1 MNSSVNSSQLKYY
14 SEHPKFTVAVDC
26 AIFGFSN
33 GSLKL
38 LIHKRPYNP
47 GKGEAS
53 LIGGFVE
60 QDESVEDA
68 ARRVLTEFTGI
79 SDIYM
84 RQLGAFG
91 DVDRDPGDRVI
102 SVAFY
107 ALVNVEKYKEENILK
122 KAEWVDVD
130 SKPHLCFDHDVMV
143 AQSLAKMRRHIFVD
157 PIGSNLLPDY
167 FTLTQLQVLYESVLG
182 HPIDKRNFRRS
193 ILERNVLI
201 KTDKID
207 KITSKRGA
215 ALYQFPNKNND

>member
-1 MNSSVNSSQLKYY
+1 MKTKQNTSQKYY
-14 SEHPKFTVAVDC
+14 ADHPKFTVAVDC
-26 AIFGFSN
+26 AIFGFSQ
-33 GSLKL
+33 GVLKL

-60 QDESVEDA
+60 QNESIDNA

-79 SDIYM
+79 TNIFM

-91 DVDRDPGDRVI
+91 DVDRDPGDRVV

-107 ALVNVEKYKEENILK
+107 ALVNVEKYKKENILK
-122 KAEWVDVD
+122 AAEWVDVD
-130 SKPHLCFDHDVMV
+130 NKPHLCFDHDEMV
-143 AQSLAKMRRHIFVD
+143 SQALNKMRQNLFLE
-157 PIGSNLLPDY
+157 PIGLNLLPSH

-182 HPIDKRNFRRS
+182 YSIDKRNFRRT
-193 ILERNVLI
+193 ILERNILI

-207 KITSKRGA
+207 KVTSKRGA
-215 ALYQFPNKNND
+215 ALYQFREDIQI

>member
-1 MNSSVNSSQLKYY
+1 MKTNQNMSKKYY
-14 SEHPKFTVAVDC
+14 ADHPKFTVAVDC
-26 AIFGFSN
+26 AIFGFSQ
-33 GSLKL
+33 GVLKL

-60 QDESVEDA
+60 QNENIDNA

-79 SDIYM
+79 TNIFM

-91 DVDRDPGDRVI
+91 DVDRDPGDRVV

-107 ALVNVEKYKEENILK
+107 ALVNVENYKKENISHA
-122 KAEWVDVD
+122 AEWVDVAN
-130 SKPHLCFDHDVMV
+130 KPHLCFDHDDMV
-143 AQSLAKMRRHIFVD
+143 DQALSRMRRDLFTE

-182 HPIDKRNFRRS
+182 YTIDKRNFRRT
-193 ILERNVLI
+193 ILDRNILL

-207 KITSKRGA
+207 KVTSKRGA
-215 ALYQFPNKNND
+215 ALYQFRKEL